1 MDTSTITTMLRRRA
15 AQALGLAVA
24 AGAAFAV
31 TAPPV
36 SALEFEQL
44 SAEVNDL
51 AGNAVRQAGAHPDS
65 AVSFYVRPRDP
76 NSPVSYPE
84 QQPHRFQ
91 IDVPPGLIGNP
102 LAAERCKDSALK
114 AGDSGNWAVCPVGA
128 QVGIAR
134 VYSTRGSWTPS
145 SEAPVYNVEPPADK
159 PAMFAFNY
167 LGSVVKI
174 VPSIRPGD
182 HGDDRLRR
190 RLAGCSDLRGQ
201 GDALGRA
208 GRPRP

>member
-1 MDTSTITTMLRRRA
+1 MLRRRA

-24 AGAAFAV
+24 AGAAFALG
-31 TAPPV
+31 APPA

-51 AGNAVRQAGAHPDS
+51 AGNATRQAGAHPDS
-65 AVSFYVRPRDP
+65 AVSFYVRPVDP
-76 NSPVSYPE
+76 ENPESFPE

-91 IDVPPGLIGNP
+91 IDVPPGLVGNP

-114 AGDSGNWAVCPVGA
+114 AGDSGNCAVCPVGS

-134 VYSTRGSWTPS
+134 VYSNNGGWTPS
-145 SEAPVYNVEPPADK
+145 GSEVPVYNVVPPADK

-167 LGSVVKI
+167 LGVGGQDRAVD
-174 VPSIRPGD
+174 PPG
-182 HGDDRLRR
+182 
-190 RLAGCSDLRGQ
+190 
-201 GDALGRA
+201 
-208 GRPRP
+208 